1 MTDPKITPDPVAPE
15 FDRAEF
21 DRRRKSRSIVTG
33 LILAAIVALFYFI
46 TIARIGG

>member
-1 MTDPKITPDPVAPE
+1 MIDPD

-33 LILAAIVALFYFI
+33 VILVGVVVLFYFI
-46 TIARIGG
+46 TIARLS

>member
-1 MTDPKITPDPVAPE
+1 MTDPEQPK

-21 DRRRKSRSIVTG
+21 DRRRKSRSLVTA
-33 LILAAIVALFYFI
+33 LLLVAMVALFYFI